1 VPYDIGNL
9 SNEYSETKALK
20 SVHRYHVKENNHKA
34 ILIQEEDYEYI
45 VSF

>member
-20 SVHRYHVKENNHKA
+20 SVHRHYVKENNHKA
-34 ILIQEEDYEYI
+34 ITNTRRRL
-45 VSF
+45 